1 MSSSESDSD
10 EAAYGDEHIDIE
22 IDEGDDSES
31 TRGVNIAIKTRK
43 PKNRSRKSVQ
53 AHNPP
58 QSLMKTQNLPNVTRA
73 ARPAHVLI
81 NSLPSRDHR
90 HRPGGIWYP
99 PCNVVRLS
107 RRPVPFTPV
116 DVVPTTSI
124 TEPRIERRTKKAWMY
139 CVSPGPC
146 WELLEDRTFFKEEYA
161 DDSGKFRISR
171 PHVYPCLSLS
181 KESIVMLDAVQG
193 QQYMPEGDM
202 IDCLL
207 GLRGAQ
213 TLHKFAALSS
223 IAMDSI
229 TEGDSA
235 HILYAGDPVTS
246 VDWCPF
252 TSDALRARKSQQI
265 LAVCTRKAHSRPI
278 LGTHYN
284 SPANIQVWSF
294 EQSLSS
300 AGSHVKCLTVICI
313 DEGKRRTLTMV
324 ELLNNNQGTATT
336 KILGILS
343 AVTMDGNVHIYAIPD
358 VGGGVDIPR
367 VKIQPMINLSL
378 PRTTCQALDW
388 ANSQTIAIGGENATM
403 THYFPV
409 HQTSI
414 LSIAWVRAPVGKPNG
429 QYKLTEDPT
438 IICSTGAEGKTNMT
452 DTRDCIPRLVARNR
466 EVPHACIYSTFCGA
480 IIATDVD
487 FWIKLYQM
495 VPSMLGKGHSTT
507 EIGGVALTLSCSDMH
522 PLLAVGC
529 ADGACITTNLLRGTR
544 REGAVPLLNHKLFQ
558 LDYNPTSKQYRILDH
573 FLPRESGVAEGT
585 VFKESSQPKAGSGE
599 AAKKD
604 VIKEGFESGRI
615 EPSGLWAPNIA
626 VSTVAWNSVNGL
638 GNASLLASGTTSGL
652 VRIDEPEGAWMRGTR
667 PYGSMAE
674 IRFEG
679 AEFANESG
687 SESD

>member
-223 IAMDSI
+223 IAMALTSYMLVI
-229 TEGDSA
+229 LSPALIGA
-235 HILYAGDPVTS
+235 HLHQTRFELARVSRYWPS
-246 VDWCPF
+246 VPE
-252 TSDALRARKSQQI
+252 
-265 LAVCTRKAHSRPI
+265 RPI
-278 LGTHYN
+278 QGPFWVLTTIPLRIFRCGPSN
-284 SPANIQVWSF
+284 SLYRQQGHTSNVSPSF
-294 EQSLSS
+294 
-300 AGSHVKCLTVICI
+300 ALTKVQLCKQ
-313 DEGKRRTLTMV
+313 DGAHFRRIPR
-324 ELLNNNQGTATT
+324 EEGTATT

-388 ANSQTIAIGGENATM
+388 ANSQTIAIGGENGEREM
-403 THYFPV
+403 
-409 HQTSI
+409 
-414 LSIAWVRAPVGKPNG
+414 G
-429 QYKLTEDPT
+429 QPQYQ
-438 IICSTGAEGKTNMT
+438 KTL
-452 DTRDCIPRLVARNR
+452 I
-466 EVPHACIYSTFCGA
+466 S
-480 IIATDVD
+480 
-487 FWIKLYQM
+487 
-495 VPSMLGKGHSTT
+495 
-507 EIGGVALTLSCSDMH
+507 
-522 PLLAVGC
+522 
-529 ADGACITTNLLRGTR
+529 
-544 REGAVPLLNHKLFQ
+544 
-558 LDYNPTSKQYRILDH
+558 
-573 FLPRESGVAEGT
+573 
-585 VFKESSQPKAGSGE
+585 
-599 AAKKD
+599 
-604 VIKEGFESGRI
+604 
-615 EPSGLWAPNIA
+615 
-626 VSTVAWNSVNGL
+626 
-638 GNASLLASGTTSGL
+638 
-652 VRIDEPEGAWMRGTR
+652 
-667 PYGSMAE
+667 
-674 IRFEG
+674 
-679 AEFANESG
+679 
-687 SESD
+687 